1 MEIKIFKTESI
12 DAQLGIAVLT
22 SKDSAFKPAFL
33 SENEY
38 NYMKTRIEKGDSFI
52 TINQFHR
59 MIFIVILDSEK
70 QIHLMLEDAR
80 KAGYKVQAALAEAG
94 FEKIN
99 AFHTESNEDALLA
112 FTEGAVL
119 GSYHFQKYL
128 KKNEDKKSTLKE
140 LGLVCPPL
148 SENKILKLSN
158 VLKALYHV
166 RDLINEPVSFLTAEQ
181 LAAEFKQMGE
191 EAGFSVE
198 ILNKKKIE
206 TLKMGG
212 LLAVNKGSVDPPT
225 FTIMEWKPKN
235 AINKK
240 PYVLVGKGIVYD
252 TGGLSLKPTSDSM
265 DYMKCDMS
273 GAAIACGVMYAIS
286 SNKIPL
292 HVIALA
298 PATDNRPS
306 GNAYAPGDIITIM
319 DGTNVEVL
327 NSDAEGR
334 IILADALVYA
344 KKYDPELVIDLAT
357 LTGSTSVIIG
367 SFGMV
372 AMGTASQEIK
382 AEIFKS
388 SENVFERMVELPLW
402 DDYSELLKSDIAE
415 IKNVGGK
422 EAGAIVAGKFL
433 ERFTSYPWLHFDI
446 ASVAFSK
453 KLDNYRGK
461 GGTGFGMRL
470 LYDFFSRLC
479 QDN

>member
-1 MEIKIFKTESI
+1 
-12 DAQLGIAVLT
+12 
-22 SKDSAFKPAFL
+22 
-33 SENEY
+33 
-38 NYMKTRIEKGDSFI
+38 
-52 TINQFHR
+52 
-59 MIFIVILDSEK
+59 
-70 QIHLMLEDAR
+70 
-80 KAGYKVQAALAEAG
+80 
-94 FEKIN
+94 
-99 AFHTESNEDALLA
+99 
-112 FTEGAVL
+112 
-119 GSYHFQKYL
+119 
-128 KKNEDKKSTLKE
+128 
-140 LGLVCPPL
+140 
-148 SENKILKLSN
+148 
-158 VLKALYHV
+158 
-166 RDLINEPVSFLTAEQ
+166 
-181 LAAEFKQMGE
+181 
-191 EAGFSVE
+191 
-198 ILNKKKIE
+198 
-206 TLKMGG
+206 
-212 LLAVNKGSVDPPT
+212 
-225 FTIMEWKPKN
+225 
-235 AINKK
+235 
-240 PYVLVGKGIVYD
+240 
-252 TGGLSLKPTSDSM
+252 
-265 DYMKCDMS
+265 
-273 GAAIACGVMYAIS
+273 
-286 SNKIPL
+286 
-292 HVIALA
+292 
-298 PATDNRPS
+298 
-306 GNAYAPGDIITIM
+306 M